1 MSSSFGEAFRVTVFG
16 ESHGA
21 GIGAVAEGF
30 PAGEHIDE
38 DALARFMAR
47 RAGGKSFSTQRR
59 EADSPRFLGGIKDG
73 VLTGAPLSLFIDNAS
88 QRSSDYKSFE
98 NIPRPSHADYP
109 MYVKYGGYADRAGG
123 GHFSGRLTA
132 AICAVGGMAKQIL
145 ARRGIYVGAHA
156 AAIAGVRDAAF
167 DPLRVTRAELEAAGE
182 KEFPALD
189 DSAAERMLAAIASA
203 RAERDSV
210 GGTVECA
217 AVGLP
222 TGLGEPL
229 SGGVENRL
237 SAAMFTLGAVR
248 GIEFGD
254 GFAAAEMRGSEHND
268 GYGISDGRVT
278 PLTNHAGGVL
288 GGMTTGA
295 PLLFRVA
302 FKPTPSI
309 SKPQRSVDLASGSET
324 ELVIAG
330 RHDPCIVP
338 RAVPCV
344 EAVTA
349 CVLLDLILGNKGATE
364 NGTL

>member
-21 GIGAVAEGF
+21 GIGAVAAGF
-30 PAGEHIDE
+30 PAGEHIDP

-59 EADSPRFLGGIKDG
+59 EADSPRFLGGIRDG
-73 VLTGAPLSLFIDNAS
+73 VLTGAPLSLFIENAS
-88 QRSSDYKSFE
+88 QRSSDYRSFE

-109 MYVKYGGYADRAGG
+109 MYVKYGGYA
-123 GHFSGRLTA
+123 
-132 AICAVGGMAKQIL
+132 
-145 ARRGIYVGAHA
+145 
-156 AAIAGVRDAAF
+156 
-167 DPLRVTRAELEAAGE
+167 TRAELEAAGK

-189 DSAAERMLAAIASA
+189 DDAAERMLAAIASA
-203 RAERDSV
+203 RAECDSV
-210 GGTVECA
+210 GGTVECT

-268 GYGISDGRVT
+268 GYGLSDGRVT
-278 PLTNHAGGVL
+278 PLTNHADAVHL
-288 GGMTTGA
+288 EA
-295 PLLFRVA
+295 AAV
-302 FKPTPSI
+302 
-309 SKPQRSVDLASGSET
+309 
-324 ELVIAG
+324 G
-330 RHDPCIVP
+330 RP
-338 RAVPCV
+338 R
-344 EAVTA
+344 ERQGDRA
-349 CVLLDLILGNKGATE
+349 CHRGQARPVHRPARRPVR
-364 NGTL
+364 